1 MMVLTWLYISTS
13 DNLKA
18 LFIPNR
24 EERVKLFL
32 RNEKSPQK
40 YRKNNNAAN
49 YIEIFNIPTMLV
61 VIVFQIHDTYKSGIL
76 FLALCCLIRVN
87 TIAFKLGATT
97 RIDLTESCILK

>member
-61 VIVFQIHDTYKSGIL
+61 VIVFHSFH
-76 FLALCCLIRVN
+76 FLKIISPSLLC
-87 TIAFKLGATT
+87 LG
-97 RIDLTESCILK
+97 